1 MTLPTA
7 DLHLN
12 PQVVGAAPAARPS
25 GPPPQ
30 PSSFIRAFAIMVALT
45 GLLASG
51 IFAWQKNDLRVFF
64 NLAFTVVCCYCGFI
78 GWYNGIVRELAVLFH
93 FVAPFVIGYTQARP
107 LAAQFGNTSWP
118 AILGA
123 FWICVLGSFIVIQ
136 ILLYLFRSLLWP
148 TSFPGRVAG
157 LALGLAEAFLL
168 FVAIGNIYQAV
179 PFADQQLGQYLKP
192 VMDTIAEKLS
202 TPTLQFAA
210 ATTRDI
216 TDITLQIRK
225 NGFDPNRVD
234 QATLR
239 RNFEPLVNSPSVQ
252 RLVDDQAL
260 MEKLRAGKSLE
271 VLSSPQMRELLSD
284 PALASAASMINWP
297 EVFQAIRTGIPPTPL
312 TPPR

>member
-1 MTLPTA
+1 MTQPTA

-12 PQVVGAAPAARPS
+12 PQGAVSAPAKPA
-25 GPPPQ
+25 GPPAQ
-30 PSSFIRAFAIMVALT
+30 PSSFILAGAIMLLFT
-45 GLLASG
+45 GLIASG
-51 IFAWQKNDLRVFF
+51 ILAFQMNDLQVFY
-64 NLAFTVVCCYCGFI
+64 NLSFAVFCCYCGFI
-78 GWYNGIVRELAVLFH
+78 GWYNGIIRELAVLFH
-93 FVAPFVIGYTQARP
+93 YVAPFVIGYTQARP
-107 LAAQFGNTSWP
+107 LALHFGHTSWF

-123 FWICVLGSFIVIQ
+123 FWACVFGSFVAIF
-136 ILLYLFRSLLWP
+136 ILLYLLRALLWP

-157 LALGLAEAFLL
+157 LALGLSEAMLL
-168 FVAIGNIYQAV
+168 FIAIGNIYQAV
-179 PFADQQLGQYLKP
+179 PFADKELGQYLKP
-192 VMDTIAEKLS
+192 VMDSIAEKLS

-234 QATLR
+234 QPALR

-271 VLSSPQMRELLSD
+271 
-284 PALASAASMINWP
+284 
-297 EVFQAIRTGIPPTPL
+297 
-312 TPPR
+312 